1 MFFNYFYMS
10 TLSICFLIGTFLYRI
25 LNLETKI
32 IWFLVLA
39 TFGIEWTAFYYK
51 YWSSHYQLK
60 PMLYLIF
67 SFIEAILIGSFFY
80 SIIENAIQKKFVIL
94 LSLVAL
100 IIYGLDLAK
109 NQFTSFQ
116 NFKYYLLPIIIYV
129 IFAIFFLKQLL
140 ESTKDIFFDSNF
152 WIVTGILFFYSG
164 FFFLSG
170 FINFIAEK
178 DLLLTRKLYSI
189 NHILN
194 IIYYS
199 LITYGFICQ
208 RRLAKSSS

>member
-1 MFFNYFYMS
+1 MS